1 VFQNHD
7 RIAGILIFATG
18 AFLFNDTLD
27 FPEESAHFPRMILGL
42 WMVLSGW
49 MVLRSFVVADWRNM
63 EYEAFF
69 IHTGRFI
76 LAVTMMALYIFAIDE
91 IGYYTTTL
99 IYIPVMAWLLG
110 YRSKTVIIASTT
122 IYLGIVLVV
131 FDILF
136 ERELPEEFFMQ

>member
-18 AFLFNDTLD
+18 AFLFHNSLD
-27 FPEESAHFPRMILGL
+27 FPEESAQFPRMILGL

-49 MVLRSFVVADWRNM
+49 MVLRSFVVADWRNT
-63 EYEAFF
+63 
-69 IHTGRFI
+69 I
-76 LAVTMMALYIFAIDE
+76 
-91 IGYYTTTL
+91 

-110 YRSKTVIIASTT
+110 YRSKTVIIASTA
-122 IYLGIVLVV
+122 IYLGVVLVV